1 MEGPL
6 MSVNLWITDK
16 VKTNY
21 QLKRTTSQ
29 KEMLE
34 TLSKACNAKVENLK
48 TVKYSS
54 TGADVKFAC

>member
-1 MEGPL
+1 